1 MHPLPAVAA
10 AGRWWVLPMADA
22 SAAALAELLLS
33 GDAAGAAERLN
44 EILPGDPPLAIWGVW
59 LAHKR
64 DGYVPATTAQLADWL
79 ARHRFE
85 VLQWDRPRASR
96 ASIRPLSPASW
107 TEQSAAL
114 AQRVERNIALSLLAA
129 GLAAANGYEVAGLA
143 PTATAGEH
151 ETAERARLAGL
162 CYDALG
168 WLTQANQSDKSQS
181 QALVAVLPELLLG
194 PATGSSGDAAWAFV
208 RRAEQLLA
216 DARQQFPSHDQAAL
230 SSRASEQLLA
240 DDKQPPAA
248 VIDPSGCRHQAE
260 QAARR
265 WAARVGGLADWL
277 AVLAARLARLEQL
290 ETRFAECL
298 QREKLDAM
306 AEFAAGAG
314 HEINNPL
321 TVIAGRARLF
331 LGEETDPERRRALA
345 LISAQAM
352 RVYEMIADMR
362 LFARPP
368 RPEPRSFDLQELL
381 GRLVAEFAEQAAQ
394 QAIRFVRAGLS
405 EPLLI
410 EADPVQLHVA
420 LSAICR
426 NALEAIGAEGH
437 VELYLGADA
446 STIQIRVSDDGPGIS
461 AEERR
466 HLFDPFYSARQAGRG
481 LGLGLSKAWRIVQNH
496 AGRIDVES
504 EPGHGA
510 RFTITLPRRFAG
522 LASE

>member
-22 SAAALAELLLS
+22 SAAALAELLLL
-33 GDAAGAAERLN
+33 GDAASVAERLN

-59 LAHKR
+59 LAHNR

-79 ARHRFE
+79 ARHLLE
-85 VLQWDRPRASR
+85 ALQWDRPLASR
-96 ASIRPLSPASW
+96 TSVRPPSPAIWSK
-107 TEQSAAL
+107 QPAAL

-129 GLAAANGYEVAGLA
+129 RLAAANGYEVGGLE
-143 PTATAGEH
+143 PPATAGEH

-168 WLTQANQSDKSQS
+168 WLTQANQSDNSQS
-181 QALVAVLPELLLG
+181 QALPAFLPELLLG
-194 PATGSSGDAAWAFV
+194 PSGGSSRNAAWAFV

-216 DARQQFPSHDQAAL
+216 DDTQQ
-230 SSRASEQLLA
+230 
-240 DDKQPPAA
+240 PAA
-248 VIDPSGCRHQAE
+248 VIDAAGCRHQAE

-265 WAARVGGLADWL
+265 WAARCGGLADWL

-331 LGEETDPERRRALA
+331 LREETDPERRRALA

-368 RPEPRSFDLQELL
+368 RPEPRGFDLQELL
-381 GRLVAEFAEQAAQ
+381 RRLVEEFAEQAAQ

-410 EADPVQLHVA
+410 EADPVQLYVA
-420 LSAICR
+420 LSALCR

-437 VELYLGADA
+437 VEIYLAADA
-446 STIQIRVSDDGPGIS
+446 STVQIRVSDDGPGIS